1 MKRQIVILFVTLMSV
16 GSRASAQAPTSDE
29 ATVRA
34 LDDQT
39 RIAALK
45 RDTAALNRLWS
56 DRLTVNAPDNTVVVG
71 KRAVMEGY
79 VRSGVIN
86 FSSFDRQIEFMW
98 VDGDFAFIMG
108 LETVVPISD
117 APSSGLKPGQPLRRR
132 VTNIWKRE
140 AGTWRLYARHANVIA
155 VR

>member
-1 MKRQIVILFVTLMSV
+1 MKTRTIAVLIVLLSIGNLAF
-16 GSRASAQAPTSDE
+16 AQTSNSDE

-39 RIAALK
+39 RTAALR

-56 DRLTVNAPDNTVVVG
+56 DRLTVNAPDNTVVIG
-71 KRAVMEGY
+71 KRAVMDGY

-86 FSSFDRQIEFMW
+86 FSSFDREIEHMW

-108 LETVVPISD
+108 LETVVPITNT
-117 APSSGLKPGQPLRRR
+117 PSSGLTSGQPTRRR
-132 VTNIWKRE
+132 VTNVWKKE
-140 AGTWRLYARHANVIA
+140 AGTWRLYARHANVIPA
-155 VR
+155 R

>member
-1 MKRQIVILFVTLMSV
+1 MMRKTLIFLIALASV
-16 GSRASAQAPTSDE
+16 DSVAFAQTPNSDE

-39 RIAALK
+39 RIAALR

-79 VRSGVIN
+79 IRAGVIN
-86 FSSFDRQIEFMW
+86 FSSFDREIEYMW

-108 LETVVPISD
+108 LETVVPVTNT
-117 APSSGLKPGQPLRRR
+117 PSSGLKSGQPTRRR
-132 VTNIWKRE
+132 VTNVWKRE
-140 AGTWRLYARHANVIA
+140 AGTWRLYARHANVIPA
-155 VR
+155 R